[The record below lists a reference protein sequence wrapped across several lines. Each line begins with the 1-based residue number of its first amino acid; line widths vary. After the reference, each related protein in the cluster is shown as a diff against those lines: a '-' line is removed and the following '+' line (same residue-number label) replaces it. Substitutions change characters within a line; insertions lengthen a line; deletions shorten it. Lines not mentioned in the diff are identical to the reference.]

1 MLLRKDIEMDRRQ
14 FLKNTTA
21 ALTVTGAGVG
31 PWRSA
36 QAQAGP
42 IKIGLLAPLTGVV
55 ASGGK
60 EMVEGVQFYLD
71 QVKSEMG
78 GRKVELVI
86 EDDAS
91 NPDTALQKARRLVEQ
106 GNCHMLIGNLLANT
120 GLAVANYVKGTGTPY
135 FIPIIAADDLTQ
147 RQRIKNVIRVAG
159 YSASEFTHPLGDWAL
174 KQGYK
179 KIATI
184 SQDYT
189 FGHEQCGG
197 LAQVFTEGGGEI
209 VQQFWHPLNT
219 ADFSPYLG
227 QIADLK
233 VDAIFAMETGADATR
248 FIQQYSSF
256 GLKAKT
262 PLLAAMNGTDQSVIR
277 TLGEECEGI
286 MSPAHFAEGSDNA
299 VTQKFARE
307 YEAKYGKIPSLYG
320 FSMYSGVMWIDAAL
334 KKMGGKVEDREAF
347 IDTVLKT
354 ELDGS
359 PLGKA
364 VKLDAY
370 GNPIYDVYIRKVVKR
385 ADGKFWN
392 VPVTTYP
399 NVSQFWKYDPETYLK
414 QPPYSR
420 TFQGI
425 KKA

>member
-1 MLLRKDIEMDRRQ
+1 MDRRH
-14 FLKNTTA
+14 FLKNTGF
-21 ALTVTGAGVG
+21 ALVSAGVG
-31 PWRSA
+31 TGPLHQAFA
-36 QAQAGP
+36 QEGP

-55 ASGGK
+55 ASGGR
-60 EMVEGVQFYLD
+60 EMVEGTQFFFD
-71 QVKSEMG
+71 SIGNEVA
-78 GRKVELVI
+78 GRKIELII

-106 GNCHMLIGNLLANT
+106 NKVHWLIGNLLANT

-147 RQRIKNVIRVAG
+147 RDRIKNVVRVAG
-159 YSASEFTHPLGDWAL
+159 YSASAFTHPLGDWAL

-227 QIADLK
+227 QLANMK

-248 FIQQYSSF
+248 LIQQYASF
-256 GLKAKT
+256 GLKGKI
-262 PLLAAMNGTDQSVIR
+262 PMLGAMNATDQSVIR
-277 TLGEECEGI
+277 TLGDECEGI
-286 MSPAHFAEGSDNA
+286 VSPAHFAEGSDNP
-299 VTQKFARE
+299 VTRKFVE
-307 YEAKYGKIPSLYG
+307 DYTAKYKKTPSLYG
-320 FSMYSGVMWIDAAL
+320 FSMYSGAMWVTEAM
-334 KKMGGKVEDREAF
+334 KKLGGKIDNREEF
-347 IDTVLKT
+347 VDTVLKT
-354 ELDGS
+354 ELTGS

-364 VKLDAY
+364 VKLDEY
-370 GNPIYDVYIRKVVKR
+370 GNPIYDVYIRKTVKR
-385 ADGKFWN
+385 PDGKYWN
-392 VPVTTYP
+392 VPIETYT
-399 NVSQFWKYDPETYLK
+399 NVSQFWKYDPATYLK

-420 TFQGI
+420 NFQGI
-425 KKA
+425 KKG